1 MGCDEANALFTQSSA
16 FCHRLGAKFYAV
28 CSDLSW
34 EKMLA
39 ERQVP
44 ADIEKARGLL
54 TKPHI
59 AEATR
64 VLGRWSAARPTS
76 PRVDC
81 LVNEPLAPDRLL
93 AEACS
98 LPPKNQRR
106 RRIWSLSIEP

>member
-1 MGCDEANALFTQSSA
+1 MGSDEANALFAQSSA

-64 VLGRWSAARPTS
+64 VLGRWSARAADVS
-76 PRVDC
+76 
-81 LVNEPLAPDRLL
+81 E
-93 AEACS
+93 S
-98 LPPKNQRR
+98 
-106 RRIWSLSIEP
+106 